1 MLRSVSELKGCT
13 IGALDGEIGK
23 IEELFFDDEAW
34 GIRYL
39 VVDTG
44 TWLTGRDILIS
55 PFSVKRADFGT
66 RVIEVSLTREQVKNS
81 PPVDTHKPV
90 SRQHE
95 RDYLGYYGYPPYWE
109 GSYLWGLT
117 AVPLVF
123 AGEPVPPVSPVQR
136 ELAAREETEQAEDS
150 RLRSTDDVKG
160 YHIQA
165 IDDSIGHVEDFLF
178 DDEVWAIRYL
188 VVDTTNWWPGGRRV
202 LVASQWISSIEWPDR
217 KVYTKLTRDQVKRSP
232 EYDDTAVVNRDYEA
246 RLHDFYGRPGYW
258 D

>member
-13 IGALDGEIGK
+13 IGALDGEVGK
-23 IEELFFDDEAW
+23 VEELFFDDEAW
-34 GIRYL
+34 GVRYL
-39 VVDTG
+39 VVKAG
-44 TWLTGRDILIS
+44 TWLTGREVLIS
-55 PFSVKRADFGT
+55 PFSVKRADLGT

-95 RDYLGYYGYPPYWE
+95 RDYLGYYGYPPYWG
-109 GSYLWGLT
+109 GSYLWGVT
-117 AVPLVF
+117 AFPLV
-123 AGEPVPPVSPVQR
+123 EPVSPVSPVER
-136 ELAAREETEQAEDS
+136 ELTARMEAEQAEDS

-178 DDEVWAIRYL
+178 DDEAWAIRYL
-188 VVDTTNWWPGGRRV
+188 VVDTTNWWPGGKKV
-202 LVASQWISSIEWPDR
+202 LVATQWISSIAWPDR
-217 KVYTKLTRDQVKRSP
+217 KVYTKLTRDDVKRSP
-232 EYDDTAVVNRDYEA
+232 EYDDTAVVSREYEA